1 MVDIHNGILA
11 LKKKEMLSYAT
22 TWVNLEDFILS
33 EINVSHKTQIEYDST
48 LICEVTKVV
57 KLLETKGRIVVT
69 MG

>member
-22 TWVNLEDFILS
+22 TGINLEDFIPS
-33 EINVSHKTQIEYDST
+33 EMSVTKTQIEYDST

-57 KLLETKGRIVVT
+57 KLLETKSRIVVT